1 MYPGTF
7 EMMKSLLL
15 SNVDDGRCFSSQ
27 TRRHDVSRQVS
38 NSVNGESGDCF
49 FSITHLELFFF
60 KRNGCSHVLCLND
73 IIPSPRGKSI
83 FSACFRELTDMKTW
97 ER

>member
-38 NSVNGESGDCF
+38 NPVNGESGDCF
-49 FSITHLELFFF
+49 FPITYFALTFFLMKWVF
-60 KRNGCSHVLCLND
+60 
-73 IIPSPRGKSI
+73 
-83 FSACFRELTDMKTW
+83 ACFVF
-97 ER
+97 ERYHTCTLMFLF